1 MGTEDA
7 AWRITTMRA
16 ASSALLVLSGVVALA
31 AIPAGADCR
40 PACTGLHAQLP
51 GAALASANSHEE
63 LPRANSIKSRMERAR
78 LPVGR
83 TPSPTALGSD
93 VKRSDSSMDAALESA
108 ATAAALAV
116 STDDSAKAKAL
127 DSRARAL
134 LARSLSLEALGPNGS
149 STSRRGTGGMPS
161 GGTPPDRR
169 AEPLRMTGFSR
180 PSR

>member
-51 GAALASANSHEE
+51 GAALASADSHDEF
-63 LPRANSIKSRMERAR
+63 RANIIKSRMERAW

-93 VKRSDSSMDAALESA
+93 VSA
-108 ATAAALAV
+108 ATAAWTQL
-116 STDDSAKAKAL
+116 
-127 DSRARAL
+127 
-134 LARSLSLEALGPNGS
+134 
-149 STSRRGTGGMPS
+149 
-161 GGTPPDRR
+161 
-169 AEPLRMTGFSR
+169 
-180 PSR
+180 

>member
-1 MGTEDA
+1 MGDTEDA

-51 GAALASANSHEE
+51 GAALASANSHDE
-63 LPRANSIKSRMERAR
+63 LPRANSIKSRMERAW

-93 VKRSDSSMDAALESA
+93 VKRSDSSVVAALESA

-134 LARSLSLEALGPNGS
+134 LARSLSLEALGPNVAAQADAA
-149 STSRRGTGGMPS
+149 PAVC
-161 GGTPPDRR
+161 RR
-169 AEPLRMTGFSR
+169 AGRPRM
-180 PSR
+180 

>member
-1 MGTEDA
+1 
-7 AWRITTMRA
+7 MRA

-51 GAALASANSHEE
+51 GAALASADSHDEF
-63 LPRANSIKSRMERAR
+63 RANIIKSRMERAW

-93 VKRSDSSMDAALESA
+93 VKRSDSSVDAALESA

-149 STSRRGTGGMPS
+149 STSRRSTGGMPS
-161 GGTPPDRR
+161 GGTPPDER

>member
-1 MGTEDA
+1 
-7 AWRITTMRA
+7 MRA
-16 ASSALLVLSGVVALA
+16 ASSALLVISGVVALA

-51 GAALASANSHEE
+51 GATLASANSHEDW
-63 LPRANSIKSRMERAR
+63 PRANIIKSRMERAW

-83 TPSPTALGSD
+83 TPSPAALGSE
-93 VKRSDSSMDAALESA
+93 VKRSDSSVDAALESA

-116 STDDSAKAKAL
+116 STDDLHDSAKAAAL

-149 STSRRGTGGMPS
+149 STSRRGTGGLPS
-161 GGTPPDRR
+161 GGVPQEGR

-180 PSR
+180 PSRR